1 MTPRATYR
9 LQFTPDFGFDHAAQ
23 RVAYLAKLGVS
34 HLYASPYL
42 KARPGSTHGYDIT
55 DHNLLIGLLREH
67 GRMPVADLSRR
78 IGLSR
83 TTIQSR
89 LERLERHGIIRG
101 YTVLL
106 SEEYDRALIRA
117 HVSLMVAPKS
127 LAAVEAGLRRMHEIR
142 QLYSV
147 SGGHDMIALCE
158 TANVA
163 EMDRLIDRIGM
174 VEGVQ
179 RTTSSILLSTRIQR

>member
-1 MTPRATYR
+1 MFGCSMTTDSTDRR
-9 LQFTPDFGFDHAAQ
+9 LIA
-23 RVAYLAKLGVS
+23 
-34 HLYASPYL
+34 
-42 KARPGSTHGYDIT
+42 
-55 DHNLLIGLLREH
+55 LLREH

-89 LERLERHGIIRG
+89 LERLERQGVIRG

-106 SEEYDRALIRA
+106 SDEYERGLIRA

-127 LAAVEAGLRRMHEIR
+127 LAAVEAGLRRLHEVR

-147 SGGHDMIALCE
+147 SGGVDMIALCE
-158 TANVA
+158 AETVA
-163 EMDRLIDRIGM
+163 EMDRVIDRIGM

-179 RTTSSILLSTRIQR
+179 RTTSAILLSTRIAR

>member
-1 MTPRATYR
+1 MTTDSTDRR
-9 LQFTPDFGFDHAAQ
+9 LIA
-23 RVAYLAKLGVS
+23 
-34 HLYASPYL
+34 
-42 KARPGSTHGYDIT
+42 
-55 DHNLLIGLLREH
+55 LLREH

-89 LERLERHGIIRG
+89 LERLERQGVIRG

-106 SEEYDRALIRA
+106 SDEYERGLIRA

-127 LAAVEAGLRRMHEIR
+127 LAAVEAGLRRLHEVR

-147 SGGHDMIALCE
+147 SGGVDMIALCE
-158 TANVA
+158 AETVA
-163 EMDRLIDRIGM
+163 EMDRVIDRIGM

-179 RTTSSILLSTRIQR
+179 RTTSAILLSTRIAR

>member
-1 MTPRATYR
+1 MT
-9 LQFTPDFGFDHAAQ
+9 
-23 RVAYLAKLGVS
+23 
-34 HLYASPYL
+34 
-42 KARPGSTHGYDIT
+42 T
-55 DHNLLIGLLREH
+55 DLTDRMLIALLRED
-67 GRMPVADLSRR
+67 GRMAVADISRR
-78 IGLSR
+78 VGLSR

-89 LERLERHGIIRG
+89 LERLQRQGVIRG

-106 SEEYDRALIRA
+106 SDDYDRALIRA
-117 HVSLMVAPKS
+117 HVSLLVAPKS

-147 SGGHDMIALCE
+147 SGGVDMIAMCE
-158 TANVA
+158 TATVA

-179 RTTSSILLSTRIQR
+179 RTTSAILLSTRIQR

>member
-1 MTPRATYR
+1 LQVFRQFAMFGCSMTTDSTDRR
-9 LQFTPDFGFDHAAQ
+9 LIA
-23 RVAYLAKLGVS
+23 
-34 HLYASPYL
+34 
-42 KARPGSTHGYDIT
+42 
-55 DHNLLIGLLREH
+55 LLREH

-89 LERLERHGIIRG
+89 LERLERQGVIRG

-106 SEEYDRALIRA
+106 SDEYERGLIRA

-127 LAAVEAGLRRMHEIR
+127 LAAVEAGLRRLHEVR

-147 SGGHDMIALCE
+147 SGGVDMIALCE
-158 TANVA
+158 AETVA
-163 EMDRLIDRIGM
+163 EMDRVIDRIGM

-179 RTTSSILLSTRIQR
+179 RTTSAILLSTRIAR

>member
-1 MTPRATYR
+1 MFGCSMTT
-9 LQFTPDFGFDHAAQ
+9 
-23 RVAYLAKLGVS
+23 
-34 HLYASPYL
+34 
-42 KARPGSTHGYDIT
+42 DIT
-55 DHNLLIGLLREH
+55 DRRLIALLREH

-89 LERLERHGIIRG
+89 LERLERQGVIRG

-106 SEEYDRALIRA
+106 SDEYERGLIRA

-127 LAAVEAGLRRMHEIR
+127 LAAVEAGLRRLHEVR

-147 SGGHDMIALCE
+147 SGGVDMIALCE
-158 TANVA
+158 AETVA
-163 EMDRLIDRIGM
+163 EMDRVIDRIGM

-179 RTTSSILLSTRIQR
+179 RTTSAILLSTRISR

>member
-1 MTPRATYR
+1 MT
-9 LQFTPDFGFDHAAQ
+9 
-23 RVAYLAKLGVS
+23 
-34 HLYASPYL
+34 
-42 KARPGSTHGYDIT
+42 T
-55 DHNLLIGLLREH
+55 DLTDRMLISLLREN

-89 LERLERHGIIRG
+89 LERLERQGVIRG
-101 YTVLL
+101 YAVQL
-106 SEEYDRALIRA
+106 SDDYEKGLIRA
-117 HVSLMVAPKS
+117 HVSIVVAPKS
-127 LAAVEAGLRRMHEIR
+127 LAAVEAGMRRMHEIR

-147 SGGHDMIALCE
+147 SGGHDMIAVCE
-158 TANVA
+158 TAGVA

-179 RTTSSILLSTRIQR
+179 RTTSSILLSTRLNR

>member
-1 MTPRATYR
+1 MT
-9 LQFTPDFGFDHAAQ
+9 
-23 RVAYLAKLGVS
+23 
-34 HLYASPYL
+34 
-42 KARPGSTHGYDIT
+42 T
-55 DHNLLIGLLREH
+55 DLNDRMLIGLLREN
-67 GRMPVADLSRR
+67 GRMPVTDLARR

-89 LERLERHGIIRG
+89 LERLERQGIIRG

-106 SEEYDRALIRA
+106 AEEYDRALIRA
-117 HVSLMVAPKS
+117 HVSLLIAPKS
-127 LAAVEAGLRRMHEIR
+127 LAAVESGLRRMHEVR

-147 SGGHDMIALCE
+147 SGGVDMIALCE
-158 TANVA
+158 TATVA

-179 RTTSSILLSTRIQR
+179 RTTSAILLSTRIQR

>member
-1 MTPRATYR
+1 MTT
-9 LQFTPDFGFDHAAQ
+9 
-23 RVAYLAKLGVS
+23 
-34 HLYASPYL
+34 
-42 KARPGSTHGYDIT
+42 DIT
-55 DHNLLIGLLREH
+55 DRRLIALLREH

-89 LERLERHGIIRG
+89 LERLERQGVRRG

-106 SEEYDRALIRA
+106 SDEYERGLIRA

-127 LAAVEAGLRRMHEIR
+127 LAAVEAGLRRLHEVR

-147 SGGHDMIALCE
+147 SGGVDMIALCE
-158 TANVA
+158 AETVA
-163 EMDRLIDRIGM
+163 EMDRVIDRIGM

-179 RTTSSILLSTRIQR
+179 RTTSAILLSTRISR